1 MINLCNYS
9 KDASIPLVLITTR
22 QPHKRA
28 IPFSMHPV
36 LLETTGFFPLLDAAS
51 YVSKFLCFLETIFF
65 YLGLFLLAP
74 RERGS

>member
-36 LLETTGFFPLLDAAS
+36 LLETTRFFPSLMLQVMCPS
-51 YVSKFLCFLETIFF
+51 FYVFWKRFF
-65 YLGLFLLAP
+65 FCLGLFLLAP